1 LEVGGKEKK
10 MSEFNIKVPEINAML
25 KELSDN
31 RPKTYKGKQVEYRG
45 EISDRD
51 SFEGKEEGIYYMI
64 STGSFYC
71 YYDGD
76 GSLDAQFIPNP
87 HNPEVAHMEPC
98 WYSELKES
106 EE

>member
-1 LEVGGKEKK
+1 
-10 MSEFNIKVPEINAML
+10 M
-25 KELSDN
+25 SDN

-45 EISDRD
+45 EISDSD
-51 SFEGKEEGIYYMI
+51 SFEGKEKGIYYMI

-87 HNPEVAHMEPC
+87 HDPAHAHMEPC
-98 WYSELKES
+98 WYSELRERNENKQS
-106 EE
+106 FPNNKTK